1 MINVKG
7 GKIKEDDVEESMQ
20 ILNYDNNWFIL
31 LHQSRL
37 LLTTKHINYSLIF
50 ERIELQLNRRRY
62 FIVKQFFHKYR
73 TVPVWEEIYNII
85 VINNACRS

>member
-20 ILNYDNNWFIL
+20 ILNYCNNWFIL
-31 LHQSRL
+31 LLQSRL
-37 LLTTKHINYSLIF
+37 LLTTKHINYSLIY

>member
-1 MINVKG
+1 MINVKE

-20 ILNYDNNWFIL
+20 VLNYYNNWFIL

-37 LLTTKHINYSLIF
+37 LLTTKHTNYSLIF
-50 ERIELQLNRRRY
+50 KRIELQLNRPRY
-62 FIVKQFFHKYR
+62 FNVKQFFRKYR